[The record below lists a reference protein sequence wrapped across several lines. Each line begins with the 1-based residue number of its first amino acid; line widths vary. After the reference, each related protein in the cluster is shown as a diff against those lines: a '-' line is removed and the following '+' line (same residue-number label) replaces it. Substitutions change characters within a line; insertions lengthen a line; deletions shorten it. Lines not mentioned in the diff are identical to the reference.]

1 MKLISFVYV
10 FIGAGFGGSLRY
22 FLSTFLADKIS
33 VVFPSG
39 TLAANLL
46 GSLIIGI
53 FIFSIAD
60 KDLVTSNIRLL
71 VAVGFCGGLTTFS
84 SFSYETLN
92 LFRDSQ
98 YLLGFLNIA
107 LNLVLSFI
115 GVLIG
120 FLIAK

>member
-22 FLSTFLADKIS
+22 FLSVFLADKIS
-33 VVFPSG
+33 VVFPYG

-60 KDLVTSNIRLL
+60 KELVTSNIRLL

-107 LNLVLSFI
+107 LNLVLSII

>member
-22 FLSTFLADKIS
+22 FLSVFLADKIS
-33 VVFPSG
+33 VVFPYG

-60 KDLVTSNIRLL
+60 KELVTSNIRLL

>member
-22 FLSTFLADKIS
+22 FLSVFLADKIS
-33 VVFPSG
+33 VVFPYG

-60 KDLVTSNIRLL
+60 KELVTSNIRLL

-107 LNLVLSFI
+107 FNLVLSFI